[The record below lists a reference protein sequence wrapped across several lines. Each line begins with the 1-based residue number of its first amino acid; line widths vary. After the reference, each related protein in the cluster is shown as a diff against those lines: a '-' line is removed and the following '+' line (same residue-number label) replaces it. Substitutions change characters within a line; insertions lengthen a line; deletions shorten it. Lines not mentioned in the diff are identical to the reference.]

1 MSCDKGYS
9 WFVTG
14 PDLNYEDKSEDTNGN
29 RTESTFLQAL
39 LFFLILL
46 VIKYIVGYDIS
57 VVWVTMLTLAY
68 GISEYGILRM
78 KDRRK

>member
-1 MSCDKGYS
+1 MGIELKA
-9 WFVTG
+9 
-14 PDLNYEDKSEDTNGN
+14 L
-29 RTESTFLQAL
+29 LQAL